1 MSVLS
6 NAAMGKSCM
15 FILIIASGFEHEA
28 HRELCFAEV
37 LYKSCSIDKV
47 SQAVLDRKRLQ
58 GPGNSSCGFT
68 QSQGHLEVKLHSH
81 WPSCFSSPLPSLTL
95 IGQIWFTVC
104 FSSIVT
110 QDCVWPGS
118 GETGKETGY
127 GSGCGTVPPCLIREE
142 RKWTHLVIVWL
153 CSEAR
158 WAKVPEG
165 YEEVT
170 LDKCPELAGLSASPF
185 HFTKMYFL
193 LGFFLFP
200 CLNCKAYLVHRE
212 TSLLWMKSNY
222 GNSFRKSSGH
232 QQGLKCTGWKNPCLF
247 SHYLTGL
254 TLNLPSITSHTTL
267 VSLSRVSY
275 LQTSSPHCWF
285 PNCFCCCF

>member
-1 MSVLS
+1 
-6 NAAMGKSCM
+6 MGKSCM
-15 FILIIASGFEHEA
+15 FILINASGFEHAA

-37 LYKSCSIDKV
+37 LYSIKSCSIDKV
-47 SQAVLDRKRLQ
+47 KSKQCWVGKGCKVLAIPLVASHTAKV
-58 GPGNSSCGFT
+58 T
-68 QSQGHLEVKLHSH
+68 QRWNCTPI
-81 WPSCFSSPLPSLTL
+81 WPSCFSSPLPSVTL
-95 IGQIWFTVC
+95 IGQIWSTAC
-104 FSSIVT
+104 FSSTVT
-110 QDCVWPGS
+110 QDYIWPGS

-142 RKWTHLVIVWL
+142 RKWIHLVNFWL
-153 CSEAR
+153 CSEAK

-170 LDKCPELAGLSASPF
+170 LDKCPEFAGLSASPF

-232 QQGLKCTGWKNPCLF
+232 
-247 SHYLTGL
+247 
-254 TLNLPSITSHTTL
+254 
-267 VSLSRVSY
+267 
-275 LQTSSPHCWF
+275 
-285 PNCFCCCF
+285 